1 MLFVFDLDKVY
12 LADILYNHCIVL
24 LSKLV
29 QKFCMKF
36 EYVFSDPECPL
47 MFCVCEILK
56 AIRIILRGRQGT
68 VDSFNCYSRRSVFS
82 LIVVIL
88 NFRNYLR
95 SVLFPKIVVSAL
107 TGLVL
112 YLCHDFSCLTTG
124 SRF

>member
-29 QKFCMKF
+29 HLGKRNF
-36 EYVFSDPECPL
+36 VFSDPECPL
-47 MFCVCEILK
+47 MFCVCEMLK
-56 AIRIILRGRQGT
+56 AMRIILKGRQGT
-68 VDSFNCYSRRSVFS
+68 VDSFNWYSRRSVFS
-82 LIVVIL
+82 LIVVLL
-88 NFRNYLR
+88 NFRKYRRN
-95 SVLFPKIVVSAL
+95 VLFPKIVVSAF

-112 YLCHDFSCLTTG
+112 YLCHDFSCLITG

>member
-24 LSKLV
+24 LSNLV
-29 QKFCMKF
+29 YLENKSF

-56 AIRIILRGRQGT
+56 AMRIILKERQGI
-68 VDSFNCYSRRSVFS
+68 VDSFNWYSRRSVFS
-82 LIVVIL
+82 LIVVLL
-88 NFRNYLR
+88 NFRKYRR
-95 SVLFPKIVVSAL
+95 SVLFPNIVVSAF

-112 YLCHDFSCLTTG
+112 YLCHDFSCLIIG